1 MLQAGA
7 FQRQGMEK
15 PEQPGGARAKIG
27 RPPVQTPDQVLD
39 RLISAAAGILD
50 EQAADV
56 DFSMA
61 QVAER
66 AKVSK
71 RTVYTVIAS
80 KEELIS
86 HIVRRGAESVTAILE
101 APVPDPAS
109 ARDVLARF
117 LHQWETFACG
127 PRAIAIYVMAIRER
141 SRYPAIGAAYYRS
154 RNEHGLQQLTAWLAR
169 MRTKRYFQIEDP
181 AMTAEFALTMVAA
194 ERQRMLALGMA
205 APQTPEQLAQRVAAV
220 VRLVLPQA
228 SPE

>member
-1 MLQAGA
+1 MGRPALHTPAQLIDRLVSAAGA
-7 FQRQGMEK
+7 
-15 PEQPGGARAKIG
+15 
-27 RPPVQTPDQVLD
+27 
-39 RLISAAAGILD
+39 ILD
-50 EQAADV
+50 EQAADA

-80 KEELIS
+80 KEELIG

-101 APVPDPAS
+101 QPVPDPAS
-109 ARDVLARF
+109 VRDVLSRF

-127 PRAIAIYVMAIRER
+127 PRAVAIYVMAIRER

-169 MRTKRYFQIEDP
+169 MHAKRFLRIEDP
-181 AMTAEFALTMVAA
+181 AMTAEFALTMVAS
-194 ERQRMLALGMA
+194 ERQRMLALGMD

-220 VRLVLPQA
+220 VRLVLPESSVA
-228 SPE
+228 